1 MYGMRY
7 NKNVMMKSGSESKL
21 GAIVNISRIL
31 LCLLS
36 LRTLKE
42 ESLLCY
48 MEENGYSVKNEII
61 IYALVA

>member
-1 MYGMRY
+1 MLPIIFQGSIIYGMRY

-42 ESLLCY
+42 ESLNAIWKKMDVL
-48 MEENGYSVKNEII
+48 
-61 IYALVA
+61 